1 MAGITIDI
9 LIMGKLDSIFS
20 DAMNHLERVANN
32 EITPCDVMTG
42 FEKLDKQLCGFDN
55 GDLIVVGS
63 RPAVGKTA
71 FIMSCALNNARAG
84 VPVLFYSFDFTQLQ
98 FVNRMISMVSEV
110 NCEKIRAGMLAQKEW
125 EDLMTR
131 SKELSELP
139 IYIESDAPRK
149 IEELC
154 NHIEKTVE
162 GCKAKIVY
170 IDYLQLL
177 ECKNTNTVEN
187 RYQEVSMFSRFLKA
201 LARKLNIPIVA
212 ASQLNRRPELRQEE
226 ALSYKRPTMYDL
238 RDSGTICEDGNMVIL
253 LSRPELMNRSG
264 VDAEGN
270 DIRGLVEVIV
280 AKHNNG
286 PTTSVDLYFNERTCA
301 FTDMSPYHTDT
312 GDGFL
317 GGFNGDTLIGDSPD
331 TKPF

>member
-1 MAGITIDI
+1 
-9 LIMGKLDSIFS
+9 MGKLDSLFS
-20 DAMNHLERVANN
+20 DAMNHLERVSNN
-32 EITPCDVMTG
+32 EIPPCDVMTG

-84 VPVLFYSFDFTQLQ
+84 VPVLFYSFDFTPLQ
-98 FVNRMISMVSEV
+98 FVNRLISMVSEV
-110 NCEKIRAGMLAQKEW
+110 DNGKIRTGMMEQKEW
-125 EDLMTR
+125 EDLLTR

-154 NHIEKTVE
+154 NHIEKAVE
-162 GCKAKIVY
+162 GSNAKIVY

-177 ECKNTNTVEN
+177 ECKNTSTVEN
-187 RYQEVSMFSRFLKA
+187 RYQEVSMFSRSLKA
-201 LARKLNIPIVA
+201 LARKLNIPIVVT
-212 ASQLNRRPELRQEE
+212 SQLNRRPELRQEE
-226 ALSYKRPTMYDL
+226 ALSYKRPNMYDL

-253 LSRPELMNRSG
+253 LSRPELVTRSY

-270 DIRGLVEVIV
+270 DIRGQVVV
-280 AKHNNG
+280 SVVKHNNG

-301 FTDMSPYHTDT
+301 FSDMSPYQTDS
-312 GDGFL
+312 G
-317 GGFNGDTLIGDSPD
+317 GGFYSGSLDDI
-331 TKPF
+331 

>member
-1 MAGITIDI
+1 ME
-9 LIMGKLDSIFS
+9 KLDSIFS
-20 DAMNHLERVANN
+20 DAMSHLERVANN
-32 EITPCDVMTG
+32 EIPPCDVMTG
-42 FEKLDKQLCGFDN
+42 FEKLDKRLCGFDN

-84 VPVLFYSFDFTQLQ
+84 VPVLFYSFAFSPLQ
-98 FVNRMISMVSEV
+98 FVNRMISMVSDV
-110 NCEKIRAGMLAQKEW
+110 DSDKIRAGMLAQKEW

-139 IYIESDAPRK
+139 IYIETDAPRK

-162 GCKAKIVY
+162 TCKAKIVY

-187 RYQEVSMFSRFLKA
+187 RYQEVSMFSRSLKA
-201 LARKLNIPIVA
+201 LARKLNMPIVV

-226 ALSYKRPTMYDL
+226 ALSYKRPNMYDL

-253 LSRPELMNRSG
+253 LSRPELVIRSTE
-264 VDAEGN
+264 DAEGN

-286 PTTSVDLYFNERTCA
+286 PTTSVNLYFNKRTCA
-301 FTDMSPYHTDT
+301 FTDESPYHIDL
-312 GDGFL
+312 GGGFSS
-317 GGFNGDTLIGDSPD
+317 GFNGDMFNGDSPD